1 MPESKDDVLEK
12 YRLDKNYKFLASIT
26 LSGLLLTLIL
36 LLVYVA
42 SSLAVQQV
50 LVALIGMVGL
60 TTLEAFK
67 RSLEGKNSYQISTIY
82 DNRKVHNNTIY
93 NKTSYAY
100 ERQNL
105 AEAAAEIQ
113 QLLDQL
119 SITHPVETKKDEMEI
134 AVEVADKVEQN
145 SELKTK
151 LIKAAKSGGLEELE
165 NSIDSPLSKA
175 VISLLKAA
183 MSGWIKAETDVGDK
197 TTK

>member
-1 MPESKDDVLEK
+1 MPESDNVFEK
-12 YRLDKNYKFLASIT
+12 YKLDKNYKFLTSIT
-26 LSGLLLTLIL
+26 LSGLLLTLIF

-67 RSLEGKNSYQISTIY
+67 RSLEDRDSYQKFTIY
-82 DNRKVHNNTIY
+82 DNRKLEKNTIY
-93 NKTSYAY
+93 NTTSYAY

-119 SITHPVETKKDEMEI
+119 AITHPMETKKDEIEI

-145 SELKTK
+145 PTLKTRV
-151 LIKAAKSGGLEELE
+151 IEAVKAGGKKAL
-165 NSIDSPLSKA
+165 IDSIRSPMSDVVLSVLMA
-175 VISLLKAA
+175 TVT
-183 MSGWIKAETDVGDK
+183 GWIEAESDVKDK
-197 TTK
+197 EIDK